1 MLIDTHVHLNIDEFK
16 DRLDEVVKSARDND
30 VLSMVVVGIG
40 GRTNERAIEIAKKY
54 NLLASVGVH
63 PSNAATHSFSD
74 VLKDVDHEKV
84 VAIGE
89 TGLDLYWPENQK
101 TLPEQVV
108 MFRKHIELA
117 IKKNLPL
124 IIHVRNSFNET
135 YEILREYK
143 GKVSGVFHCFTLGL
157 EEARKI
163 IDLGFYLGLGGVLT
177 FKNAQELQEA
187 VKRVPID
194 KLILETDAPY
204 LAPDPHRGKRNEPA
218 YVKFVAIKLA
228 QLLNS
233 TYDEVAKITTNNAKR
248 LFKLGD
254 QNV

>member
-74 VLKDVDHEKV
+74 VLKYVDHEKV

-101 TLPEQVV
+101 N
-108 MFRKHIELA
+108 FARA
-117 IKKNLPL
+117 
-124 IIHVRNSFNET
+124 SSD
-135 YEILREYK
+135 
-143 GKVSGVFHCFTLGL
+143 VS
-157 EEARKI
+157 
-163 IDLGFYLGLGGVLT
+163 
-177 FKNAQELQEA
+177 
-187 VKRVPID
+187 
-194 KLILETDAPY
+194 
-204 LAPDPHRGKRNEPA
+204 
-218 YVKFVAIKLA
+218 
-228 QLLNS
+228 
-233 TYDEVAKITTNNAKR
+233 
-248 LFKLGD
+248 
-254 QNV
+254 

>member
-204 LAPDPHRGKRNEPA
+204 LAPGPHRGKRNEPA

>member
-63 PSNAATHSFSD
+63 PSNAATHSFID
-74 VLKDVDHEKV
+74 VLKYVEHEKV

-117 IKKNLPL
+117 IKKKLPL

-135 YEILREYK
+135 YEILKEYQ

-177 FKNAQELQEA
+177 FKNAKELQEA

-228 QLLNS
+228 QLLNL

>member
-177 FKNAQELQEA
+177 FKNAKELQEA

-228 QLLNS
+228 QLLNL

-248 LFKLGD
+248 LFKLGEE
-254 QNV
+254 NV

>member
-1 MLIDTHVHLNIDEFK
+1 
-16 DRLDEVVKSARDND
+16 
-30 VLSMVVVGIG
+30 
-40 GRTNERAIEIAKKY
+40 
-54 NLLASVGVH
+54 
-63 PSNAATHSFSD
+63 
-74 VLKDVDHEKV
+74 
-84 VAIGE
+84 
-89 TGLDLYWPENQK
+89 
-101 TLPEQVV
+101 